1 MEEVILGAKEY
12 GNKKW
17 NDANDDLSAL
27 NIPLTY
33 LMLQSI

>member
-17 NDANDDLSAL
+17 NDADDLSAL